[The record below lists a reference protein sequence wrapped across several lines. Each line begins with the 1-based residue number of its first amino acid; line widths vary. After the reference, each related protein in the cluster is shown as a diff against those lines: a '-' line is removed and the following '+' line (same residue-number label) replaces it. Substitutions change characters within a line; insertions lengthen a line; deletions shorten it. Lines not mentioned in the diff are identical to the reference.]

1 MHRGGRIGII
11 GCGDI
16 AGKAYVPGARHYAA
30 CELAA
35 VASRDPDKARAFAA
49 EHDIPRGCG
58 VDELLADPT
67 ITLVANL
74 TPPEVHAALTR
85 AILEA
90 GKHVYV
96 EKPLAL
102 SRAEAEP
109 VLALARERGLRIAC
123 APDTF
128 LGTGLQT
135 CRRVLDAGEIGA
147 VIGGVAHFA
156 CPGHEGWHP
165 NPAFYYAPGGGPLFD
180 MGPYYI
186 TALVSLLGPVH
197 SVCGFAVRGERERT
211 VATGPRTGD
220 RLGVAVD
227 THVAGVLRFAGGAVI
242 ELMMSFETWGHHL
255 PLLELYGSAGSLALP
270 DPNTFAPPV
279 RLKQGTG
286 DWRELPC
293 AHETGRR
300 GAGIADLLS
309 ALASGRAHRAS
320 AELAFHVLDVMES
333 LLTAAHEQRV
343 VAIRSSCRRP
353 APVPLG
359 LDPGAFD

>member
-1 MHRGGRIGII
+1 MRQDGKIGII

-16 AGKAYVPGARHYAA
+16 ARKAYVPGARHYAA
-30 CELAA
+30 SDLVA
-35 VASRDPDKARAFAA
+35 VASRDPDTARAFAA
-49 EHDIPRGCG
+49 EHGIPRGCG
-58 VDELLADPT
+58 IDELLADPA

-74 TPPEVHAALTR
+74 TPPDAHAGLCR

-102 SRAEAEP
+102 SRAQAEP
-109 VLALARERGLRIAC
+109 VLDLARARDLRIAC

-135 CRRVLDAGEIGA
+135 CRRVLDADDIGT
-147 VIGGVAHFA
+147 VVGGVAHFA
-156 CPGHEGWHP
+156 CPGHERWHP

-186 TALVSLLGPVH
+186 TALVSLLGPVQ
-197 SVCGFAVRGERERT
+197 SVCGFAVRGDRERT
-211 VATGPRTGD
+211 VAAGPRAGE
-220 RLGVAVD
+220 RLRVAVD
-227 THVAGVLRFAGGAVI
+227 THIAGVLRFASGAVI
-242 ELMMSFETWGHHL
+242 DLMVSFETWGHHL
-255 PLLELYGSAGSLALP
+255 PLLELYGSTGSLALP

-279 RLKQGTG
+279 RIKQGAD

-293 AHETGRR
+293 DHETGCR

-309 ALASGRAHRAS
+309 ALGSGRSHRAS
-320 AELAFHVLDVMES
+320 AEMAFHVLDVMES
-333 LLTAAHEQRV
+333 LITAAHEQRV
-343 VAIRSSCRRP
+343 ITIGSVCQRP

-359 LDPGAFD
+359 LEPGTFD